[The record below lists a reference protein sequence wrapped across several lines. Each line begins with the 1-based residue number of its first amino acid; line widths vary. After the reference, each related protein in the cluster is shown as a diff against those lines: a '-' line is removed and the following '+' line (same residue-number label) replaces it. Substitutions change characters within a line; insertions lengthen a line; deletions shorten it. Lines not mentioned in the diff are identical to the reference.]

1 MWTTVIVKTF
11 WKCSG
16 VDQLKETDRPDSPPA
31 LFRFSTLLQCL
42 GPKRQK
48 NKKIQ
53 KRQFAKLHFYLSR
66 WSSGANGHRY
76 DSLSSKQNKKM
87 WACSVV
93 FTKNEEDWGRFFF
106 FLYRWTFRSR
116 WEAPLPDEGKKTSH
130 PGSLLNSCNF
140 SLVYLTVIT

>member
-1 MWTTVIVKTF
+1 MWTTYIVKTF

-16 VDQLKETDRPDSPPA
+16 VDQWKETDRPDSPPA

-76 DSLSSKQNKKM
+76 DSLSSKQNKTKKREP
-87 WACSVV
+87 VV
-93 FTKNEEDWGRFFF
+93 LFLPRMKRIEAGFFF
-106 FLYRWTFRSR
+106 FCTGEPSEAGGKRLCLTRAKRCLIQAHCWIPVTFP
-116 WEAPLPDEGKKTSH
+116 WFT
-130 PGSLLNSCNF
+130 
-140 SLVYLTVIT
+140 